1 MSAREAMSAV
11 ILCGG
16 HSRRMGRDKAGL
28 AWGDGTLLD
37 TLLRALSGLD
47 EAAQTAREIG
57 LFFLKGAELAAREHR
72 NLHLLAYHF

>member
-1 MSAREAMSAV
+1 MEAMSAV

-47 EAAQTAREIG
+47 EV
-57 LFFLKGAELAAREHR
+57 
-72 NLHLLAYHF
+72 